1 MKELLIEVLESF
13 GCPVFLQGSLN
24 EDDAY
29 PEEFF
34 TFWNNST
41 DDDTHYDNDTIGF
54 IWSFDVNFYS
64 TDPEKVNSMLA
75 DVRAALKA
83 EGFIVSGIG
92 HDVASDEKTH
102 TGRGLDVYYRQ
113 IINRS

>member
-34 TFWNNST
+34 TFWNNSA